1 MVDCNG
7 TIQRAADLIGAES
20 ADETILVNLKNG
32 RFFGLGTTGALI
44 WQYLENP
51 CTAAG
56 IAARLGAAFGV
67 GPDEVRPDLDQFL
80 ASLAGEGLIV
90 NTAAQRAGEDTAPEA
105 ISHAGRYTPPRLDT
119 GTLRHAANGQ
129 GNGSDGGFGSTSGL
143 S

>member
-51 CTAAG
+51 CTASG
-56 IAARLGAAFGV
+56 IAARLGAAFHI
-67 GPDEVRPDLDQFL
+67 GPDVVRPDLDQFL

-90 NTAAQRAGEDTAPEA
+90 NTAEQCGGEDAGAEA
-105 ISHAGRYTPPRLDT
+105 ISHPGHYSPPRLDT
-119 GTLRHAANGQ
+119 GTLRHAAHGS